1 MLAMQKKTQNNTFHE
16 HLVIIWQDVIF
27 LLMEAHSHQ
36 AASVDHRILRFV
48 SSDASCVCV
57 AERLSASEL
66 AHKQYL
72 TILIMNSLQTWKDDE
87 WCKRNTLPF

>member
-1 MLAMQKKTQNNTFHE
+1 
-16 HLVIIWQDVIF
+16 
-27 LLMEAHSHQ
+27 MEAHSHQ

-66 AHKQYL
+66 AHKQYWSHISSTKNVGPHVFFFALCEHMLRIECVL
-72 TILIMNSLQTWKDDE
+72 TSLHAKLVLSLHELLNPD
-87 WCKRNTLPF
+87 LGS